1 MTLYPYPANAA
12 TIAHKIKTL
21 TEYCKGPR
29 NIKNRLA
36 NWADQLAAQST
47 DCFTESAFS
56 VALKDLLVLSYSNSL
71 VNLLPAPPFQRTHR
85 GLEVDDTGGYLAARL
100 IIRDLVIGAPLSPER
115 KADAAELVLR
125 TNDAHVENIQ
135 ALLSVQ

>member
-1 MTLYPYPANAA
+1 MTSYPYPANAA

-56 VALKDLLVLSYSNSL
+56 VALKDLLVLSYSNSR
-71 VNLLPAPPFQRTHR
+71 VNLLPAPPFQRTPR

-100 IIRDLVIGAPLSPER
+100 IIRDLVICAPLTPES
-115 KADAAELVLR
+115 KADAANFVLM
-125 TNDAHVENIQ
+125 TDNAYVEK
-135 ALLSVQ
+135 LETMLSF